1 MRRKQGRLKPGGLYF
16 NPTRSDGNTADK
28 DANTGDNKDINTGD
42 NKDTNTGDNKDTNI
56 RDKDSNTTKRDAE
69 ERDTNAGNKDARSLV
84 NVIGREKILS
94 YEDKPLEMGK
104 TRNMRKTHSTVNKQ
118 DLLVEGRER
127 DSSKTEDKVS
137 PSEDPDSLPQVCLG
151 SIHSRPSVGPSIQS
165 IHEAF
170 LFFRPF
176 VGPFWKNNCFKAR
189 HVMTVLKPLKAIP
202 SDQMEVKR

>member
-42 NKDTNTGDNKDTNI
+42 NKDTNI

-69 ERDTNAGNKDARSLV
+69 ERDTNAGNKDASSLV
-84 NVIGREKILS
+84 NVIGREKMLS

-151 SIHSRPSVGPSIQS
+151 SIHSLIRPSVGPSIQS

-176 VGPFWKNNCFKAR
+176 VGPFWNNNCFKAR